1 MKKFLLLISFMM
13 PMVAMAFTTATTE
26 NVKANFAAHW
36 TNNVYPRMYGSAEE
50 VQRVK
55 DLYEANDP
63 LVVKAVNTLISEAD
77 AALTKPI
84 PTWGLDD
91 ANLRVSSVH
100 TIAKEFAPQLTIAY
114 MLTGDEKYAVRAW
127 QVVQTLYTYQD
138 WGVQTESPWK
148 DRHFLDTGIGAHNV
162 AMLYDGLSGWM
173 NEAQKDSL
181 YQMSRKYVFLPAQK
195 QYTGEAQRTWGW
207 MYANN
212 NWNGICNGG
221 IISACLTMMEH
232 EPDFLADIAARAI
245 NCLPN
250 YINSFEPDGQSEEGL
265 MYWSYGLMY
274 TITAFDVMN
283 RVLGTTYG
291 YADTNGMQKTGYF
304 PVFTS
309 GPVVSLNIGDD
320 PIKNSRANSMFWFSK
335 YLNSPALARFQYDLL
350 VENNTAMPWYDLFHY
365 NPELVEQG
373 GAVDVAL
380 DNYTRGIDV
389 YTFIENWN
397 SKEAMFLSVHG
408 GSNTANHG
416 HLDAGSFDI
425 QAFGEVFANGNLGS
439 DNYTYPGYFDYGD
452 KDNNDCLPRYKDPNR
467 EPTSSQRWHFYRLR
481 AEGKNCVVFNP
492 DYRADQNPKQEAV
505 SKNFFHSSDKVG
517 SGAINLNMIYDRDV
531 NTYTR
536 GFRLDREHKMIT
548 IQDDIA
554 AKSNKDIWW
563 SMHTK
568 ASVTLSADKKT
579 AILNLNGKS
588 MKAYLRAPADGE
600 FQVLSATYLDG
611 RTFPLT
617 RNSSNS
623 NFRKLAVK
631 LADTKNTLI
640 RVEFT
645 PADTLMADEIFDNF
659 EGFCY
664 KYELV
669 NLSKVTTNVENPHK
683 DEVNGSD
690 LVMCHVRLPQA
701 AEYAGVKTTSKPIS
715 VGMGAGQVRFM
726 KVKLLKETLGDV
738 QLKLENGTNG
748 EVALYR
754 PTQNP
759 TKVGEWEEYTFDLFT
774 DADGVSR
781 QGTTF
786 GLMFLMPDMSGVS
799 EDSITTYIDDI
810 RFTNVI
816 DDNPDNVAFSQVQI
830 EGVDYAERTSNS
842 LRLKWNAAEGAVKY
856 MVIADGVQMEEL
868 TDTTIVLN
876 ELESGRT
883 YDFSVVA
890 ENVNGQTCVA
900 SLVLP
905 VKPRLVNGHYELIDD
920 AESLMEWEKEGEYV
934 NLYSNQENTV
944 KNIVNSSDYCLKFN
958 RQAQSHGNA
967 AMSCVRDL
975 FQFDSSSFRYLH
987 VKMYRGTQGG
997 MAVRLANETDTLFVE
1012 KPLNEADTLK
1022 KAEWVD
1028 YVFDLTND
1036 VQGKSYTSL
1045 AIFPDRTEKWS
1056 SSKNYFIDDVCLSS
1070 DARPFTSGFS
1080 WETALEE
1087 VKTDAVDMHYAHGS
1101 IFYLPVAGARNNME
1115 IYDVTGHKVASD
1127 IYDAIGDEERAFMVA
1142 LPSGIYIGKL
1152 SVGSR
1157 VYTGKLY
1164 VMQ

>member
-13 PMVAMAFTTATTE
+13 PMVTMAFTTATTE

-55 DLYEANDP
+55 DLYAANDP

-138 WGVQTESPWK
+138 WGVQTVSPWK

-173 NEAQKDSL
+173 DEAQKDSL

-274 TITAFDVMN
+274 TITAFDVMS

-373 GAVDVAL
+373 ASVDVAL

-389 YTFIENWN
+389 YTFIENWY
-397 SKEAMFLSVHG
+397 SKDAMFLSVHG
-408 GSNTANHG
+408 GSNMANHG

-425 QAFGEVFANGNLGS
+425 QAFGQVFANGNLGS
-439 DNYTYPGYFDYGD
+439 DDYTYPGYFDYGD
-452 KDNNDCLPRYKDPNR
+452 KENNDCLPRYKDPNR

-517 SGAINLNMIYDRDV
+517 SGAINLNMIHDRDV

-554 AKSNKDIWW
+554 AKSDKDIWW
-563 SMHTK
+563 SMHTR
-568 ASVTLSADKKT
+568 ANVALSADKKT
-579 AILNLNGKS
+579 AVLTLNGKS
-588 MKAYLRAPADGE
+588 LKATLRAPQDGE
-600 FQVLSATYLDG
+600 FQVLNATYLEG

-623 NFRKLAVK
+623 NFRKLAIN
-631 LADTKNTLI
+631 LPEAKNTLI

-645 PADTLMADEIFDNF
+645 PADSLMTEELFDNF

-664 KYELV
+664 NYELV
-669 NLSKVTTNVENPHK
+669 NLSNITTNVENPHR

-690 LVMCHVRLPQA
+690 LVMRHIKLPGA
-701 AEYAGVKTTSKPIS
+701 ANYAGVKTVSKPIS

-748 EVALYR
+748 EVALYH

-774 DADGVSR
+774 DAEGVSR

-786 GLMFLMPDMSGVS
+786 GLLFLMPDMTPVS
-799 EDSITTYIDDI
+799 ESDSLTTYIDDI

-816 DDNPDNVAFSQVQI
+816 DDNPENIVFSQQQI
-830 EGVDYAERTSNS
+830 IGLDYGNRTSNS
-842 LRLKWNAAEGAVKY
+842 LDLAWSQIADAVKY
-856 MVIADGVQMEEL
+856 RVIADGVQVKEV
-868 TDTTIVLN
+868 TDTTAALIG
-876 ELESGRT
+876 LESGQV
-883 YDFSVVA
+883 YNFSVVA
-890 ENVNGQTCVA
+890 ENGNGQTCIA
-900 SLVLP
+900 SEVLP
-905 VKPRLVNGHYELIDD
+905 VMPRFVAGHYELIDD
-920 AESLMEWEKEGEYV
+920 AEGQMEWTAEGQYT
-934 NLYSNQENTV
+934 NLYLNQENTV
-944 KNIVNSSDYCLKFN
+944 KNTVNASDYCFKFN
-958 RQAQSHGNA
+958 RQAQSNGNA
-967 AMSCVRDL
+967 AMSCSRDL
-975 FQFDSSSFRYLH
+975 FDFTQSSFRYLH

-997 MAVRLANETDTLFVE
+997 MAIRLANATDTIWVQ
-1012 KPLNEADTLK
+1012 KPLNEEDTLK
-1022 KAEWVD
+1022 KAEWID
-1028 YVFDLTND
+1028 YVFDLNQK
-1036 VQGKSYTSL
+1036 VEGKSYTSL
-1045 AIFPDRTEKWS
+1045 SIFPDRTVKWS
-1056 SSKNYFIDDVCLSS
+1056 SSKNYFIDDICLSS
-1070 DARPFTSGFS
+1070 DERPFSAGFG
-1080 WETALEE
+1080 WETALNEPYTEE
-1087 VKTDAVDMHYAHGS
+1087 MTVFYVDGYLNYRPLTGCNRFEVFDIRGCKIATDIYTAVDGQIRSFACT
-1101 IFYLPVAGARNNME
+1101 LPQ
-1115 IYDVTGHKVASD
+1115 
-1127 IYDAIGDEERAFMVA
+1127 
-1142 LPSGIYIGKL
+1142 GIYITKL
-1152 SVGSR
+1152 SAGAETFVRKICVAS
-1157 VYTGKLY
+1157 
-1164 VMQ
+1164 